1 MGDEVRI
8 FIKISYTTYI
18 LLSLLN
24 VEKHL
29 LLCFYGVVFF
39 FFKVI
44 YFRQGHEAYI
54 EAVRRNKI
62 YELNPHKEP
71 WRKVVLRVGLH

>member
-18 LLSLLN
+18 FLSLLN

-29 LLCFYGVVFF
+29 LLFYRVAFLL
-39 FFKVI
+39 KVI